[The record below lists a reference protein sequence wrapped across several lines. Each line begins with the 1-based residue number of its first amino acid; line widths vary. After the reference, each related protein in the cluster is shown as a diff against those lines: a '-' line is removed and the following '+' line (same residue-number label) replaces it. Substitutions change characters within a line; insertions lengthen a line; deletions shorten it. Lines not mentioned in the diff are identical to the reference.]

1 MKKYL
6 EPHMDYLEIEMID
19 VLMSSTGI
27 STDNSVFGFDVD
39 VNGGDEIW

>member
-1 MKKYL
+1 MKKYKA
-6 EPHMDYLEIEMID
+6 PHMDYLEIKTID
-19 VLMSSTGI
+19 VFMSSTGI